1 MVYTGR
7 VTPNLKSHYALLLG
21 LDKNWKVESVE
32 LDIEAGKVGVR
43 LKHVGKRL
51 VCPCCGK
58 PVGRADYAPERTW
71 RHLDTMQFET
81 ELKARIPRAKCGQCG
96 VKTVEVPWA
105 GKNSPFTWLF
115 EDFALRVLEVASG
128 VKAASKLLG
137 LSWNATHRIMK
148 RGVGR
153 GVERRDLSGVRRVGI
168 DEKSFLRGQ
177 SYVSC
182 LCDLDDP
189 RIIEVVEGRREEDA
203 ARLLD
208 TLPEDVRKE
217 VEAVAMDMWP
227 AYVNAAEEKLPGADI
242 VFDRFHVSKHMGD
255 AVDAVRR
262 EEHRNLMKS
271 KDGRLKGSRY
281 NWLRREE
288 NIKEDRRE
296 EFEALKNSGLKTAR
310 AWAIKELL
318 IEFWECRNEA
328 FGEGFFK
335 RWHAWAIRSR
345 LEPVRKVAKMLK
357 KHLGGLLSFFRHR
370 ITNAAS
376 EGFNSKIQSIKAAAR
391 GFRNYGNYRIRIL
404 FYCGNLDLRPDIG
417 H

>member
-1 MVYTGR
+1 M
-7 VTPNLKSHYALLLG
+7 KSHYALLLG

-32 LDIEAGKVGVR
+32 LNLEGGKVSVR
-43 LKHVGKRL
+43 MKHVAKRL
-51 VCPCCGK
+51 VCPCCGAA
-58 PVGRADYAPERTW
+58 VGRADFAPERTW

-81 ELKARIPRAKCGQCG
+81 ELRARVPRGKCGQCG

-115 EDFALRVLEVASG
+115 EDFALEVLKAASS
-128 VKAASKLLG
+128 VKAAGELLG
-137 LSWNATHRIMK
+137 LSWNATQRIMK
-148 RGVGR
+148 RGVDR
-153 GVERRDLSGVRRVGI
+153 GMERRDLSGVRRVGI

-177 SYVSC
+177 SYISC

-189 RIIEVVEGRREEDA
+189 KIIEVVKGRKKEDA
-203 ARLLD
+203 EALLD
-208 TLPEDVRKE
+208 TLPEEIRGE
-217 VEAVAMDMWP
+217 IEAVAMDMWP
-227 AYVNAAEEKLPGADI
+227 AFVSAVEEKLPGAEI
-242 VFDRFHVSKHMGD
+242 VFDRFHVSSHMGE

-262 EEHRNLMKS
+262 DEHRKLMEN
-271 KDGRLKGSRY
+271 KDERLKGSRY

-288 NIKEDRRE
+288 NIKEEKRE
-296 EFEALKNSGLKTAR
+296 EFEGLKNSGLKTAR

-318 IEFWECRNEA
+318 IEFWECRNEG
-328 FGEGFFK
+328 FGEDFFK
-335 RWHAWAIRSR
+335 RWYAWAIRSR
-345 LEPVRKVAKMLK
+345 LEPVKKVAKMLK
-357 KHLGGLLSFFRHR
+357 KHLDGLMAFFRHR

-391 GFRNYGNYRIRIL
+391 GFRNYEHYRTRIL